1 MKGQSADF
9 FKKSTKNDEMIKD
22 DTILKTEGEKSSNSF
37 GIIKNKM
44 TDLNEMISIKS
55 PDFCTTIKSK
65 PSDSVISNMDLE
77 NTFNPNEEM
86 VGKDLLSEI
95 KNNVTNIEIK
105 MV

>member
-44 TDLNEMISIKS
+44 TDLDEMININSAV
-55 PDFCTTIKSK
+55 FCTTIKSK
-65 PSDSVISNMDLE
+65 PSDSVLSKIDLE
-77 NTFNPNEEM
+77 NTFNSNEEI

-95 KNNVTNIEIK
+95 KTNATNTEIK